1 MASLSPLLRQSS
13 PVHAVRGEGVHLI
26 DEAGRRYL
34 DFTAGIGVTSTGHCH
49 PRVVEAAR
57 RQVGQLIHGQ
67 YTTVLHPRLE
77 ELAARLGDR
86 LPPGLDAVFFASAGT
101 ESVEAAVRLA
111 KQATGRT
118 NIVVFQGSFHG
129 RTAGSLAMTTSK
141 AAIRAGVQPLM
152 GGVFVAPFPHP
163 YRWGWDADTATE
175 FCLRELDEVLATQTA
190 PDETAALV
198 VEPVQGEGGY
208 VPATAGFLRGLR
220 DVCDRHGIV
229 LIVDEIQTGVGR
241 TGRFWGHEHFDVR
254 PDVLV
259 TAKGLAS
266 GFPLSAFAAS
276 SELMS
281 RGRLGS
287 QGGTYGGNAVAC
299 AAAIATLEVVD
310 DEGLVDRAAE
320 RGAQL
325 AAGLRAVAAG
335 QGAVGDVRGLGLM
348 VGAELVDGDGRPDGA
363 LAARVLAE
371 AADRNLLLLA
381 CGPHGQVV
389 RFIPPLIVDEAQVTE
404 AVDIFGESL
413 AKAVAAA

>member
-325 AAGLRAVAAG
+325 AAGLRALAAG